1 MAQRRPPPPSPRR
14 IWFIRVLLLVAVLVA
29 GVGGVVGLACA
40 GNNLF
45 FAANPHFTLEHVNI
59 NINKGDV
66 AEEGVRRV
74 LDLKPGEVNIY
85 DVDLGKARVRLLEAL
100 ALQDAEVRRIVPD
113 TLDVTVYGRTPAA
126 RLHGSDGRLL
136 DREAVVLTGE
146 NVLLA
151 SGLPFITGVH
161 NANSFEPGAQ
171 LDNPLVLLALYVL
184 ECKDLLTHGDWLDVH
199 FIKLEPTLK
208 QLHVYLRENNRLFI
222 REDAVIILP
231 AKDVKTQL
239 GKALRILKLRAEA
252 GKATSVIDATY
263 ERRIPVREDRSRS

>member
-1 MAQRRPPPPSPRR
+1 MATRRPAPPSPGRV
-14 IWFIRVLLLVAVLVA
+14 WFIRVLLLVGLLFA
-29 GVGGVVGLACA
+29 GVGGVVGLAYA

-45 FAANPHFTLEHVNI
+45 FAANPHFTLEHVKI
-59 NINKGDV
+59 EISKGDV
-66 AEEGVRRV
+66 AEAGVQRV
-74 LDLKPGEVNIY
+74 LNLSPGEANIY
-85 DVDLGKARVRLLEAL
+85 DIDLGATRSKLLEEL
-100 ALQDAEVRRIVPD
+100 ALQDAEVRRILPN
-113 TLDVTVYGRTPAA
+113 TLEVTVYGRTPVA

-136 DREAVVLTGE
+136 DQEAVVLTGE

-151 SGLPFITGVH
+151 SGLPIITGVR
-161 NANSFEPGAQ
+161 NANSFEPGTQ
-171 LDNPLVLLALYVL
+171 LDNPLVLVALYVL

-239 GKALRILKLRAEA
+239 GKALRILKMRAEA

-263 ERRIPVREDRSRS
+263 ERRIPVRTHPGRP

>member
-74 LDLKPGEVNIY
+74 LDLKPGEANIY
-85 DVDLGKARVRLLEAL
+85 DVDLGKARGRLLEAL

>member
-1 MAQRRPPPPSPRR
+1 MAKRRPAPPSPRR
-14 IWFIRVLLLVAVLVA
+14 LWFIRILLLVGALVA
-29 GVGGVVGLACA
+29 GVGGVVGLAYA

-45 FAANPHFTLEHVNI
+45 FAGNPHFTLEKVQVDI
-59 NINKGDV
+59 RKGDV

-74 LDLKPGEVNIY
+74 LQLKPGEANIY
-85 DVDLGKARVRLLEAL
+85 DLDLGGMRSQLMDEL
-100 ALQDAEVRRIVPD
+100 ALQDVEVRRVIPD
-113 TLDVTVYGRTPAA
+113 TVQVTVYGRTPVA

-151 SGLPFITGVH
+151 SGLPIITGVR
-161 NANSFEPGAQ
+161 NANTFQPGAT
-171 LDNPLVLLALYVL
+171 LDNSLVLVALYVL

-199 FIKLEPTLK
+199 FIKLEPTLR

-231 AKDVKTQL
+231 EENVKTQL

-263 ERRIPVREDRSRS
+263 ERRIPVREDRGRS